1 MEPVIAALVGLAV
14 GAAVVW
20 LVKRGEIG
28 RISAARDAERQRA
41 DSTSRD
47 LEAERIALSA
57 SRTRL
62 EEVERAHREKIESL
76 ERVRGDIEKE
86 LKALA
91 LQALKENQSSFLG
104 LANEVF
110 DKHRKLADGDLE
122 ERQKA
127 IKTMIG
133 PMETALSEWHKNLE
147 QIEQTRK
154 EHYGSLTNE
163 LKNVVDG
170 QEKVRGEAARLV
182 NALRAAPKTRGR
194 WGEETLRN
202 VLELSGMTEHCD
214 FVREQTLHDESAVLR
229 PDVIIRLP
237 GERFMIVDAKTS
249 LAAYL
254 DAMEAEDEDS
264 REAHMERH
272 AQQLRTHMRRLG
284 EKAYWEACRRA
295 HKVTPDFV
303 VMFVPGDN
311 FYAAAIERYPELY
324 EEALKSNVLIVT
336 PTVML
341 GLAKTVAFGWR
352 QEKVA
357 DNAREVARLG
367 QDLYRRITTM
377 GGHVVELGK
386 DIARSVGSY
395 NEFVG
400 SLESRVMPQARRFAE
415 LKVEGTSQPLQ
426 ETRPIDTDIRLPR
439 DDRDLV
445 VEPASDPGAEPRP
458 RVEPAAE

>member
-1 MEPVIAALVGLAV
+1 MDPMIAALLGLAA
-14 GAAVVW
+14 GAAIVW
-20 LVKRGEIG
+20 LARRGEIA
-28 RISAARDAERQRA
+28 RLAAAHDAERQRA
-41 DSTSRD
+41 DSMARD
-47 LEAERIALSA
+47 LEAERVALAA
-57 SRTRL
+57 SRSRT
-62 EEVERAHREKIESL
+62 EEAERAQREKIAAL

-91 LQALKENQSSFLG
+91 QQALKDSQTSFLG
-104 LANEVF
+104 IANEVF
-110 DKHRKLADGDLE
+110 DKHRERVDGEL
-122 ERQKA
+122 KP
-127 IKTMIG
+127 IKT
-133 PMETALSEWHKNLE
+133 ALAEWRKNLE
-147 QIEQTRK
+147 EIEKTRR

-170 QEKVRGEAARLV
+170 QERVRGEAARLV

-214 FVREQTLHDESAVLR
+214 FVREQSLSEESGVLR

-237 GERFMIVDAKTS
+237 GERYMVVDAKTS

-254 DAMEAEDEDS
+254 DAMEAEDEDT

-272 AQQLRTHMRRLG
+272 ARQLRMHMRRLG

-295 HKVTPDFV
+295 HKITPDFV

-324 EEALKSNVLIVT
+324 EEALRSNVLIVT

-367 QDLYRRITTM
+367 QVLYQRMSTM
-377 GGHVVELGK
+377 GGHIVELGK

-400 SLESRVMPQARRFAE
+400 SLETRVMPQARRFSE
-415 LKVEGTSQPLQ
+415 LEVEGASRPLAEAQ
-426 ETRPIDTDIRLPR
+426 PIDTDIRLPR
-439 DDRDLV
+439 EDRDLAIG
-445 VEPASDPGAEPRP
+445 ASPESAVEPRP
-458 RVEPAAE
+458 PVSPAAE

>member
-1 MEPVIAALVGLAV
+1 MEPVIAALAGLAV
-14 GAAVVW
+14 GAVVVW
-20 LVKRGEIG
+20 LVKRGEIA
-28 RISAARDAERQRA
+28 RISSAHDAERQRA
-41 DSTSRD
+41 ETASRD
-47 LEAERIALSA
+47 LEAERIALAA

-62 EEVERAHREKIESL
+62 EEVERAHKEKIDSL

-86 LKALA
+86 LKGLA
-91 LQALKENQSSFLG
+91 QQALKENQTSFLG

-110 DKHRKLADGDLE
+110 DKHRERVGVELKPIATALADW
-122 ERQKA
+122 R
-127 IKTMIG
+127 
-133 PMETALSEWHKNLE
+133 KNLE
-147 QIEQTRK
+147 EIEKTRR
-154 EHYGSLTNE
+154 EHYGNLTTE

-214 FVREQTLHDESAVLR
+214 FVREQSLHEESGVLR

-237 GERFMIVDAKTS
+237 GDRYMIVDAKTS

-254 DAMEAEDEDS
+254 DAMEAEDEES

-272 AQQLRTHMRRLG
+272 AQQLRIHMRRLG

-295 HKVTPDFV
+295 HKITPDFV

-367 QDLYRRITTM
+367 QDLYRRLATM
-377 GGHVVELGK
+377 GGHIVELGK
-386 DIARSVGSY
+386 DMARSVGSY

-400 SLESRVMPQARRFAE
+400 SLESRVMPQARRFEE
-415 LKVEGTSQPLQ
+415 LKVEGSSQPLP
-426 ETRPIDTDIRLPR
+426 ETRPIDSDVRLPR

-445 VEPASDPGAEPRP
+445 IGPMTETAAEPHP
-458 RVEPAAE
+458 PVKPAAE

>member
-1 MEPVIAALVGLAV
+1 MDPMIAALLGLAA
-14 GAAVVW
+14 GAAIVW
-20 LVKRGEIG
+20 LARRGEMA
-28 RISAARDAERQRA
+28 RLAAARDAERQRA
-41 DSTSRD
+41 DSMARD
-47 LEAERIALSA
+47 LEAERVALAA
-57 SRTRL
+57 SRSRT
-62 EEVERAHREKIESL
+62 EEAERAQREKIAAL

-91 LQALKENQSSFLG
+91 QQALKDNQTSFLG
-104 LANEVF
+104 IANEVF
-110 DKHRKLADGDLE
+110 DKHRERVDGEL
-122 ERQKA
+122 KP
-127 IKTMIG
+127 IKT
-133 PMETALSEWHKNLE
+133 ALAEWRKNLE
-147 QIEQTRK
+147 EIEKTRR

-170 QEKVRGEAARLV
+170 QERVRGEAARLV

-214 FVREQTLHDESAVLR
+214 FVREQSLSEESGVLR

-237 GERFMIVDAKTS
+237 GERYMVVDAKTS

-254 DAMEAEDEDS
+254 DAMEAEDEDT

-272 AQQLRTHMRRLG
+272 ARQLRTHMRRLG

-295 HKVTPDFV
+295 HKITPDFV

-324 EEALKSNVLIVT
+324 EEALRSNVLIVT

-367 QDLYRRITTM
+367 QVLYQRMSTM
-377 GGHVVELGK
+377 GGHIVELGK

-400 SLESRVMPQARRFAE
+400 SLETRVMPQARRFSE
-415 LKVEGTSQPLQ
+415 LEVEGASRPLA
-426 ETRPIDTDIRLPR
+426 EARPIDTDIRLPR
-439 DDRDLV
+439 EDRDLAIG
-445 VEPASDPGAEPRP
+445 ASPESAVEPRP
-458 RVEPAAE
+458 PVSPAAE

>member
-1 MEPVIAALVGLAV
+1 MDPMIAALLGLAA
-14 GAAVVW
+14 GAAIVW
-20 LVKRGEIG
+20 LARRGEIA
-28 RISAARDAERQRA
+28 RLAAARDAERQRA
-41 DSTSRD
+41 DSMARD
-47 LEAERIALSA
+47 LEAERVALA
-57 SRTRL
+57 AIRSRT
-62 EEVERAHREKIESL
+62 EEAERAQREKIAAL

-91 LQALKENQSSFLG
+91 QQALKDNQTSFLG
-104 LANEVF
+104 IANEVF
-110 DKHRKLADGDLE
+110 DKHRERVDGEL
-122 ERQKA
+122 KP
-127 IKTMIG
+127 IKT
-133 PMETALSEWHKNLE
+133 ALAEWRKNLE
-147 QIEQTRK
+147 EIEKTRR

-170 QEKVRGEAARLV
+170 QERVRGEAARLV

-214 FVREQTLHDESAVLR
+214 FVREQSLSEESGVLR

-237 GERFMIVDAKTS
+237 GERYMVVDAKTS

-254 DAMEAEDEDS
+254 DAMEAEDEDT

-272 AQQLRTHMRRLG
+272 ARQLRTHMRRLG

-295 HKVTPDFV
+295 HKITPDFV

-324 EEALKSNVLIVT
+324 EEALRSNVLIVT

-367 QDLYRRITTM
+367 QVLYQRMSTM
-377 GGHVVELGK
+377 GGHIVELGK

-400 SLESRVMPQARRFAE
+400 SLETRVMPQARRFSE
-415 LKVEGTSQPLQ
+415 LEVEGASRPLA
-426 ETRPIDTDIRLPR
+426 EARPIDTDIRLPR
-439 DDRDLV
+439 EDRDLAIG
-445 VEPASDPGAEPRP
+445 ASPESAVEPRP
-458 RVEPAAE
+458 PVGPAAE

>member
-1 MEPVIAALVGLAV
+1 MDPMIAALLGLAA
-14 GAAVVW
+14 GAAIVW
-20 LVKRGEIG
+20 LARRGEIA
-28 RISAARDAERQRA
+28 RLAAARDAERQRA
-41 DSTSRD
+41 DSMARD
-47 LEAERIALSA
+47 LEAERVALA
-57 SRTRL
+57 AIRSRT
-62 EEVERAHREKIESL
+62 EEAERAQREKIAAL

-91 LQALKENQSSFLG
+91 QQALKDNQTSFLG
-104 LANEVF
+104 IANEVF
-110 DKHRKLADGDLE
+110 DKHRERVDGEL
-122 ERQKA
+122 KP
-127 IKTMIG
+127 IKT
-133 PMETALSEWHKNLE
+133 ALAEWRKNLE
-147 QIEQTRK
+147 EIEKTRR

-170 QEKVRGEAARLV
+170 QERVRGEAARLV

-214 FVREQTLHDESAVLR
+214 FVREQSLSEESGVLR

-237 GERFMIVDAKTS
+237 GERYMVVDAKTS

-254 DAMEAEDEDS
+254 DAMEAEDEDT

-272 AQQLRTHMRRLG
+272 ARQLRTHMRRLG

-295 HKVTPDFV
+295 HKITPDFV

-324 EEALKSNVLIVT
+324 EEALRSNVLIVT

-352 QEKVA
+352 QENVA

-367 QDLYRRITTM
+367 QVLYQRMSTM
-377 GGHVVELGK
+377 GGHIVELGK

-400 SLESRVMPQARRFAE
+400 SLETRVMPQARRFSE
-415 LKVEGTSQPLQ
+415 LEVEGASRPLA
-426 ETRPIDTDIRLPR
+426 EARPIDTDIRLPR
-439 DDRDLV
+439 EDRDLAIG
-445 VEPASDPGAEPRP
+445 ASPESAVEPRP
-458 RVEPAAE
+458 PVGPATE

>member
-1 MEPVIAALVGLAV
+1 MIAALLGLAA
-14 GAAVVW
+14 GAAIVW
-20 LVKRGEIG
+20 LARRGEMA
-28 RISAARDAERQRA
+28 RLAAARDAERQRA
-41 DSTSRD
+41 DSMARD
-47 LEAERIALSA
+47 LEAERVALAA
-57 SRTRL
+57 SRSRT
-62 EEVERAHREKIESL
+62 EEAERAQREKIAAL

-91 LQALKENQSSFLG
+91 QQALKDNQTSFLG
-104 LANEVF
+104 IANEVF
-110 DKHRKLADGDLE
+110 DKHRERVDGEL
-122 ERQKA
+122 KP
-127 IKTMIG
+127 IKT
-133 PMETALSEWHKNLE
+133 ALAEWRKNLE
-147 QIEQTRK
+147 EIEKTRR

-170 QEKVRGEAARLV
+170 QERVRGEAARLV

-214 FVREQTLHDESAVLR
+214 FVREQSLSEESGVLR

-237 GERFMIVDAKTS
+237 GERYMVVDAKTS

-254 DAMEAEDEDS
+254 DAMEAEDEDT

-272 AQQLRTHMRRLG
+272 ARQLRTHMRRLG

-295 HKVTPDFV
+295 HKITPDFV

-324 EEALKSNVLIVT
+324 EEALRSNVLIVT

-367 QDLYRRITTM
+367 QVLYQRMSTM
-377 GGHVVELGK
+377 GGHIVELGK

-400 SLESRVMPQARRFAE
+400 SLETRVMPQARRFSE
-415 LKVEGTSQPLQ
+415 LEVEGASRPLA
-426 ETRPIDTDIRLPR
+426 EARPIDTDIRLPR
-439 DDRDLV
+439 EDRDLAIG
-445 VEPASDPGAEPRP
+445 ASPESAVEPRP
-458 RVEPAAE
+458 PVSPAAE

>member
-1 MEPVIAALVGLAV
+1 MDPMIAALLGLVA

-20 LVKRGEIG
+20 LARRGEVA
-28 RISAARDAERQRA
+28 RLAAARDAERQRA
-41 DSTSRD
+41 DAAARD
-47 LEAERIALSA
+47 LETERVALAA

-62 EEVERAHREKIESL
+62 EAAETAQKEKIESL

-86 LKALA
+86 LKALSQ
-91 LQALKENQSSFLG
+91 QALKDNQTSFLG

-110 DKHRKLADGDLE
+110 DKHRERVDGEL
-122 ERQKA
+122 KP
-127 IKTMIG
+127 IKT
-133 PMETALSEWHKNLE
+133 ALAEWRKNLE
-147 QIEQTRK
+147 EIEKTRK

-170 QEKVRGEAARLV
+170 QERVRGEAARLV

-214 FVREQTLHDESAVLR
+214 FVREPSLPEESTVLR

-237 GERFMIVDAKTS
+237 GERYMVVDAKTS

-254 DAMEAEDEDS
+254 DAMESEDEET

-295 HKVTPDFV
+295 HKITPDFV

-324 EEALKSNVLIVT
+324 EEALRSNVLIVT

-367 QDLYRRITTM
+367 QDLYQRMSTM
-377 GGHVVELGK
+377 GGHIVELGK
-386 DIARSVGSY
+386 DMARSVGSY

-400 SLESRVMPQARRFAE
+400 SLEARVMPQARRFAE
-415 LKVEGTSQPLQ
+415 LEVEGTSRPLP
-426 ETRPIDTDIRLPR
+426 EARPVDTDIRLPR
-439 DDRDLV
+439 EDRDLAIGASGA
-445 VEPASDPGAEPRP
+445 PAEARP
-458 RVEPAAE
+458 PVEPAAE

>member
-1 MEPVIAALVGLAV
+1 MEPVIAAVVGLAV
-14 GAAVVW
+14 GAAVFW
-20 LVKRGEIG
+20 LAKRGEIA
-28 RISAARDAERQRA
+28 RISAARDQERARA
-41 DSTSRD
+41 DAASND
-47 LEAERIALSA
+47 LATERAALAA

-62 EEVERAHREKIESL
+62 EEVERAHGEKIESL
-76 ERVRGDIEKE
+76 ERVRSDIEKE

-91 LQALKENQSSFLG
+91 NQALKENQTSFIG

-133 PMETALSEWHKNLE
+133 PMETALSEWRKNLE

-154 EHYGSLTNE
+154 QHYGSLTNE

-170 QEKVRGEAARLV
+170 QERVRNEAARLV

-214 FVREQTLHDESAVLR
+214 FVREQSLPEDTGLLR

-237 GERFMIVDAKTS
+237 GERYMVVDAKTS
-249 LAAYL
+249 LAAYM
-254 DAMEAEDEDS
+254 DAVDAVDDES
-264 REAHMERH
+264 RDAHLERH

-284 EKAYWEACRRA
+284 AKAYWEACQRA
-295 HKVTPDFV
+295 HKITPDFV
-303 VMFVPGDN
+303 AMFIPGDN
-311 FYAAAIERYPELY
+311 FYAAAIERDPELY
-324 EEALKSNVLIVT
+324 DDALKSNVLIVT

-341 GLAKTVAFGWR
+341 GLAKAVAFGWR

-357 DNAREVARLG
+357 ENAREVARLG
-367 QDLYRRITTM
+367 QELYQRMSTM
-377 GGHVVELGK
+377 GEHVAGLGQ
-386 DIARSVGSY
+386 DIAKSVRRY
-395 NEFVG
+395 NAFVG
-400 SLESRVMPQARRFAE
+400 SLESRVMPQARRFVD
-415 LKVEGTSQPLQ
+415 LKVEGASRPLP
-426 ETRPIDTDIRLPR
+426 ETQYIDTEVQMPR
-439 DDRDLV
+439 EDRDLV
-445 VEPASDPGAEPRP
+445 MGPAQDADAAPHPP
-458 RVEPAAE
+458 VKPAAE

>member
-14 GAAVVW
+14 GVAVFW
-20 LVKRGEIG
+20 LARRGEMA
-28 RISAARDAERQRA
+28 RLAASRDAERTRA
-41 DSTSRD
+41 DAAVSD
-47 LEAERIALSA
+47 LATERAALA
-57 SRTRL
+57 AGRAKL
-62 EEVERAHREKIESL
+62 EEVERAHKEKIDSL

-91 LQALKENQSSFLG
+91 QQALKENQSSFLG

-133 PMETALSEWHKNLE
+133 PMETALSEWRKNLE

-170 QEKVRGEAARLV
+170 QERVRNEAARLV

-202 VLELSGMTEHCD
+202 VLELSGMTEYCD
-214 FVREQTLHDESAVLR
+214 FRTEQSLRHDTELLR

-237 GERFMIVDAKTS
+237 GERYMIVDAKTS
-249 LAAYL
+249 LTAYM
-254 DAMEAEDEDS
+254 DAVEAEDDEARED
-264 REAHMERH
+264 HLKRH
-272 AQQLRTHMRRLG
+272 AGQLRTHMRGLASKRYQDAL
-284 EKAYWEACRRA
+284 E
-295 HKVTPDFV
+295 VTPDFV

-311 FYAAAIERYPELY
+311 FYAAAIERDPTLY
-324 EEALKSNVLIVT
+324 DDALKSNVLIVT

-341 GLAKTVAFGWR
+341 GLAKAVAFGWR

-357 DNAREVARLG
+357 ENAREVARLG
-367 QDLYRRITTM
+367 QELYQRMGTM
-377 GGHVVELGK
+377 GDHIAGLGQ
-386 DIARSVGSY
+386 DIARSVRRY
-395 NEFVG
+395 NAFVG
-400 SLESRVMPQARRFAE
+400 SLESRVMPQARRFVD
-415 LKVEGTSQPLQ
+415 LKVEGTSRPLP
-426 ETRPIDTDIRLPR
+426 ETEYVDTEVQLPR

-445 VEPASDPGAEPRP
+445 IGPASETAAEPHSP
-458 RVEPAAE
+458 AKPAAE